1 MRRKVCSVVEKMAK
15 TIHSKQQET
24 LQELLRIIRREAN
37 LNQQE
42 LAEAL
47 GKPQSFV
54 SKYESGERLLDVLEL
69 RQICLALNVSLS
81 LFAQR
86 FEELL

>member
-1 MRRKVCSVVEKMAK
+1 MAK
-15 TIHSKQQET
+15 TIHSKEQIA
-24 LQELLRIIRREAN
+24 LLELFRVIRREAN

-69 RQICLALNVSLS
+69 RQICLTLNISLS
-81 LFAQR
+81 SFAQR